1 MNMMRLAFVSP
12 RFADGDTVGGAETLF
27 RQLAERAMQA
37 GHQVTYLTTCARNHF
52 TWENEIQAGTRQM
65 DGMEVHYFHADPRN
79 SSRFLELQGAI
90 CRKKRVSRADEEE
103 WIENSVHSEALYD
116 HLREHGDRYDRLIM
130 GPYLF
135 GLVYAASRIHPKKT
149 LLIPC
154 LHDEPFAYTS
164 VMADMFRNVRGF
176 LFNTEPEQA
185 LATRLYGLR
194 PEQGAVVGMG
204 LTPFEA
210 DGKSFITRH
219 GITAPYVMYSGRREG
234 GKGTPI
240 LTAYLQ
246 AFRQRTGRDIR
257 LVCTGSGPIDAP
269 PELQPFITDLGFV
282 SEQEKHDAMAGA
294 EVFIHPSTFESLGIV
309 LLESFLAGTPAL
321 VHAGS
326 EVLQWQCRKSRAGLW
341 FRNYPEFEEALQIL
355 LRDEELRDAM
365 GRFGRDYV
373 ISQYAWPAVEARFQ
387 KALDTL

>member
-27 RQLAERAMQA
+27 RQLAERAVQA

-52 TWENEIQAGTRQM
+52 TWDNEIQAGLRQM

-79 SSRFLELQGAI
+79 SSRFLELQTAI
-90 CRKKRVSRADEEE
+90 CRKKHVSRADEEA

-135 GLVYAASRIHPKKT
+135 GLVYAASLIHPERT

-164 VMADMFRNVRGF
+164 VMADMFRRVRGF
-176 LFNTEPEQA
+176 LFNSEPEQA
-185 LATRLYGLR
+185 LATRLYGLS
-194 PEQGAVVGMG
+194 PKQGAVVGMG

-210 DGKSFITRH
+210 DGKSFISRH

-269 PELQPFITDLGFV
+269 PELWPFITDLGFV
-282 SEQEKHDAMAGA
+282 SDQEKHDAMAGA

-365 GRFGRDYV
+365 GRFGREYV
-373 ISQYAWPAVEARFQ
+373 ISQYAWPVVEARFQ

>member
-1 MNMMRLAFVSP
+1 
-12 RFADGDTVGGAETLF
+12 
-27 RQLAERAMQA
+27 
-37 GHQVTYLTTCARNHF
+37 
-52 TWENEIQAGTRQM
+52 
-65 DGMEVHYFHADPRN
+65 
-79 SSRFLELQGAI
+79 
-90 CRKKRVSRADEEE
+90 
-103 WIENSVHSEALYD
+103 
-116 HLREHGDRYDRLIM
+116 M

-135 GLVYAASRIHPKKT
+135 GLVYAASRIHPEKT

-176 LFNTEPEQA
+176 LFNSEPEQA

>member
-12 RFADGDTVGGAETLF
+12 RFAEGDTVGGAETLF
-27 RQLAERAMQA
+27 RQLAEHATQA

-52 TWENEIQAGTRQM
+52 TWDNEIPAGLRQV
-65 DGMEVHYFHADPRN
+65 DGMEVHYFHTDPRI
-79 SSRFLELQGAI
+79 SSRFLELQDAI
-90 CRKKRVSRADEEE
+90 CRKKSVSHEEEEE
-103 WIENSVHSEALYD
+103 WLANSVHSEALYD

-135 GLVYAASRIHPKKT
+135 GLVHTASQFHPEKT

-164 VMADMFRNVRGF
+164 VIADMFHRVRGF
-176 LFNTEPEQA
+176 LFNSEPEQA

-210 DGKSFITRH
+210 DGKGFITRH
-219 GITAPYVMYSGRREG
+219 GITTPYVMYSGRREG

-240 LTAYLQ
+240 FTAYMH

-257 LVCTGSGPIDAP
+257 LVFTGSGPIDAP
-269 PELQPFITDLGFV
+269 PELWPFITDLGFV
-282 SEQEKHDAMAGA
+282 SDQEKHDAMAGA

-365 GRFGRDYV
+365 GRFGREYV